1 MPAGENLKPAFLEA
15 KPNLT
20 FLASVKDDL
29 FGGGGLYVWVKP
41 QLLWPLSAPR
51 RVGVEKGHP
60 KTASLPP
67 TMPATDNTLLSGMGG
82 QWSHRRAGGGLGR
95 RAPDKGLYSA
105 QPATSSSALGPPPKS
120 RSLCLPQ
127 DWRYRAPASE
137 SSSAHP
143 LLCVSSTSQ
152 SRLFSCPRKATGSNT
167 CYCKAPFPL
176 SREAPPPAST
186 QTAQQAH
193 IISARPRAGRRCRMP
208 AQRGAQCRLPQTT
221 HHPDVR
227 RRSCFCGSI
236 A

>member
-1 MPAGENLKPAFLEA
+1 M
-15 KPNLT
+15 
-20 FLASVKDDL
+20 
-29 FGGGGLYVWVKP
+29 
-41 QLLWPLSAPR
+41 
-51 RVGVEKGHP
+51 EKGHP

-67 TMPATDNTLLSGMGG
+67 TRPATDNTLLSGMGG

-105 QPATSSSALGPPPKS
+105 QPATSSPALGPPQS
-120 RSLCLPQ
+120 RGLCACPRTG
-127 DWRYRAPASE
+127 RYRAPASG

-143 LLCVSSTSQ
+143 LLCVSSTSL
-152 SRLFSCPRKATGSNT
+152 SHSFSCLRKATGSNT
-167 CYCKAPFPL
+167 FDCKAPFPL

-208 AQRGAQCRLPQTT
+208 AQRGAQCLLPRTT

-227 RRSCFCGSI
+227 RGSCLCGSI
-236 A
+236 P